1 MRQLIRHSIMAWLLL
16 LVGNAMLMA
25 QTTDDDDFN
34 PSNPPEPKAKFKIEV
49 LNTEYAYT
57 SGSGSYYKGEDAYIS
72 TSANNENYQF
82 AYWKKDGERY
92 TDEQNFSFKM
102 EDRNVVFEAI
112 YEYVPVN
119 PQEPSKLNTYRL
131 FLETDD
137 QANCSFNRNSGDK
150 IEAGST
156 VWLSAYLGQGYVFK
170 GWYQGD
176 QLISTEPCFEYT
188 MPAERVTLTARIDY
202 CPTSPS
208 DPSGTGQ
215 GNVENGILNPIL
227 TTSTATGRIYTLDGK
242 EVRTPKTGHLYIINH
257 KKVVIRR

>member
-1 MRQLIRHSIMAWLLL
+1 MIKHSILIWLLL

-25 QTTDDDDFN
+25 QATDEDDFN

-92 TDEQNFSFKM
+92 TDQQNFSFKM
-102 EDRNVVFEAI
+102 EDHNVVFEAV
-112 YEYVPVN
+112 YEYKPVN

-137 QANCSFNRNSGDK
+137 QGNCSFNRNSGDK
-150 IEAGST
+150 VEAGST
-156 VWLSAYLGQGYVFK
+156 VWLYAYLGQGYVFK

-176 QLISTEPCFEYT
+176 QLISTEQSFEYT
-188 MPAERVTLTARIDY
+188 MPAARVTLTARIEY
-202 CPTSPS
+202 SPTSPS
-208 DPSGTGQ
+208 DPNGTGQ
-215 GNVENGILNPIL
+215 GNVENGILSPTL
-227 TTSTATGRIYTLDGK
+227 STRPSTSRIYDLVGK
-242 EVRTPKTGHLYIINH
+242 EKRTLKPGHIYIINH
-257 KKVVIRR
+257 KKIVIR